1 MYSCLVPALRS
12 LIMLTSEVDFC
23 SLVTKSQKGRL
34 DREGIGREGRLKT
47 QQIDG
52 TDAVCVADD
61 DWKQVVAQRHV
72 YLPAVV

>member
-23 SLVTKSQKGRL
+23 RLMTRSQKGRL

-47 QQIDG
+47 QHNDG
-52 TDAVCVADD
+52 TGVADD